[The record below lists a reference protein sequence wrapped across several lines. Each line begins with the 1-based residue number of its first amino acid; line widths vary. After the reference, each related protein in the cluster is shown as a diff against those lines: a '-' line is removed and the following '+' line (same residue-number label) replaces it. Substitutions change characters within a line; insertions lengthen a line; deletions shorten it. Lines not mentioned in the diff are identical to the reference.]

1 MDHNPNYREQDWV
14 RQVKSLISETDY
26 GDPQRLYDFREEL
39 DGRFNDDGARSK
51 TLDYKASFH
60 ILDPNPLG
68 ISASELEAID
78 AATQAGDYL
87 MQRPPRHNLI
97 DVMGH
102 FETDLE
108 GNFILIKRLA
118 PNCRDQ
124 WVVDALGRRVNKRG
138 YLVDDDDNIVNKY
151 GELVLQR
158 EDLDSSSGDIPADV
172 FADLFIPK

>member
-1 MDHNPNYREQDWV
+1 
-14 RQVKSLISETDY
+14 
-26 GDPQRLYDFREEL
+26 
-39 DGRFNDDGARSK
+39 
-51 TLDYKASFH
+51 
-60 ILDPNPLG
+60 
-68 ISASELEAID
+68 
-78 AATQAGDYL
+78 

-108 GNFILIKRLA
+108 GNFILLKRLA
-118 PNCRDQ
+118 PNGRDQ

-138 YLVDDDDNIVNKY
+138 YLVDDDENIVNKY

-158 EDLDSSSGDIPADV
+158 DDLDSLSGDIPADV